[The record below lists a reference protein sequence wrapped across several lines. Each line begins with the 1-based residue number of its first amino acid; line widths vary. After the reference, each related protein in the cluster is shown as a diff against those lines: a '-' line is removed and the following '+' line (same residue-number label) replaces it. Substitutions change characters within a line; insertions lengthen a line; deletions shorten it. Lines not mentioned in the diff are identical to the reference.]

1 MYKKIWELLN
11 SKEKNKSIFFLF
23 LTLINTVVEISI
35 VLMIVPLTQILLQ
48 QDINLPFF
56 GKINIFETYNYSDLV
71 LGSVLLLLLAFL
83 VKNLFASYY
92 QFWQFK
98 FAGDIEKRLSR
109 KLFENYIYRPYI
121 NHLDANTGVLGNNVL
136 NEITHVP
143 SYVRHIFTLIS
154 EVIILILIAS
164 ILIIYEPKG
173 SITVILI
180 SLFFLF
186 ILNFFQKKYMIRF
199 GENRYIYHGN
209 SNKHL
214 VQGLNNV
221 KDIKLL
227 GKENFFL
234 NKYFDNFS
242 QSIKYRVFYEALST
256 IPKPISEIILAIA
269 FVGLVLVLIITGNLS
284 SIVTTTSLFL
294 IATYR
299 LLPSIIRITN
309 AFQSLKVRQAVIS
322 ALVKDLLIDVN
333 INQIEKN
340 KPSSNSK
347 FIFNDKIEIN
357 NIDFSYPKSKVI
369 LKNISFEINKGEM
382 IGIVGESGSGKT
394 TLIDL
399 ILGLLNSEKGS
410 IVVDNIK
417 ITNENLKKWQN
428 MIGYVPQNPTFID
441 DTIKK
446 NIAFG
451 INEIDIDGNLL
462 ERSIKQSNLENF
474 IKNQSKGLDTFIGE
488 KASKISGG
496 QKQRIA
502 IARALYKNP
511 EIVIFDEA
519 TSSLD
524 EINEKEIIQNISL
537 LKGLKTSIVIA
548 HKLSILK
555 NCDRI
560 ITVKNGSVI

>member
-1 MYKKIWELLN
+1 MYKKIWILLTK
-11 SKEKNKSIFFLF
+11 KEKNKSIFFLF
-23 LTLINTVVEISI
+23 LTLINTVVEVSI

-48 QDINLPFF
+48 QDINLPFY
-56 GKINIFETYNYSDLV
+56 GSINIFETYSYSDLV

-83 VKNLFASYY
+83 IKNLFASYY

-109 KLFENYIYRPYI
+109 KLFKNYLYRPYLI
-121 NHLDANTGVLGNNVL
+121 HLDANTGVLGNNVL

-154 EVIILILIAS
+154 EIIILILISS

-173 SITVILI
+173 SLTVILI
-180 SLFFLF
+180 SVFFLF
-186 ILNFFQKKYMIRF
+186 ILNFFQKKYMIKF

-227 GKENFFL
+227 GKEEYFL

-242 QSIKYRVFYEALST
+242 NSIKNRVFYEALST

-269 FVGLVLVLIITGNLS
+269 FVGLVLVLISTGNLS

-309 AFQSLKVRQAVIS
+309 AFQSLKIRQAVIS
-322 ALVKDLLIDVN
+322 SLVKDLLAQFDLSKIEQ
-333 INQIEKN
+333 NQI
-340 KPSSNSK
+340 SINSK
-347 FIFNDKIEIN
+347 FTFKDKIQIN
-357 NIDFSYPKSKVI
+357 NIGFSYPNSKVI

-382 IGIVGESGSGKT
+382 IGVMGESGSGKT

-399 ILGLLNSEKGS
+399 ILGLLSSETGS
-410 IVVDNIK
+410 IIVDKTK

-451 INEIDIDGNLL
+451 VDENEIDNFLL
-462 ERSIKQSNLENF
+462 ESSIKQSNLSSFLN
-474 IKNQSKGLDTFIGE
+474 NQSNGLDTFIGE

-524 EINEKEIIQNISL
+524 ETNEKEIIQNISL

-560 ITVKNGSVI
+560 IKVKDGYLA

>member
-1 MYKKIWELLN
+1 MYKKIWTLLS
-11 SKEKNKSIFFLF
+11 SKEKNKSLFFLF

-56 GKINIFETYNYSDLV
+56 GEIDIFGIYSYSDLV

-83 VKNLFASYY
+83 IKNLFTAYY

-109 KLFENYIYRPYI
+109 KLFENYLYRPYLD
-121 NHLDANTGVLGNNVL
+121 HLDANTGVLGNNVL

-154 EVIILILIAS
+154 EVIILILIGS
-164 ILIIYEPKG
+164 ILIVYEPQG

-180 SLFFLF
+180 SLLFLF
-186 ILNFFQKKYMIRF
+186 ILNFFQKKYMIKF

-242 QSIKYRVFYEALST
+242 KSIKYRVFYEVLST

-322 ALVKDLLIDVN
+322 ALVGDLLIN
-333 INQIEKN
+333 INKTEKN
-340 KPSSNSK
+340 KLAGDAE
-347 FIFNDKIEIN
+347 FNFENKIDLN
-357 NIDFSYPKSKVI
+357 NIEFSYPSSKII
-369 LKNISFEINKGEM
+369 LKDISFEINKGEM
-382 IGIVGESGSGKT
+382 IGFVGASGSGKT

-410 IVVDNIK
+410 IIVDKIK
-417 ITNENLKKWQN
+417 ITEENLKNWQN

-451 INEIDIDGNLL
+451 IDENDIDNHLL
-462 ERSIKQSNLENF
+462 ESSIKQSNLENF
-474 IKNQSKGLDTFIGE
+474 IKNQSDGLDTFIGE

-511 EIVIFDEA
+511 QIVIFDEA

-524 EINEKEIIQNISL
+524 EVNEKEIIQNISL